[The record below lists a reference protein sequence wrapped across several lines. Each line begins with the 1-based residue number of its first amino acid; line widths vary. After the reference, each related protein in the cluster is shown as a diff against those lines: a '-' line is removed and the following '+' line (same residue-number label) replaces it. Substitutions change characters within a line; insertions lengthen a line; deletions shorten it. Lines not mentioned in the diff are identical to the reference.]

1 MPSATGFWEEGRG
14 DRCAGSLAEERCWI
28 KAQYWA
34 AFAFWLSVP
43 LNARPLFGASPDKS
57 SRLPQSPVS
66 GQPRARTL
74 HFPLPPSEI
83 RAETKGPQPCPENR
97 VTPECRPHACDP
109 PLVSAHLF
117 PFCRQSGTLGGSR
130 AVVSCLC
137 VGGS

>member
-1 MPSATGFWEEGRG
+1 MPSAAGFWEEGRG
-14 DRCAGSLAEERCWI
+14 DQCAGSLAEERCWI
-28 KAQYWA
+28 SK
-34 AFAFWLSVP
+34 LSIGLP
-43 LNARPLFGASPDKS
+43 LPFGFLSLNARPLFGASPDKS

-97 VTPECRPHACDP
+97 VTPECRPRACDP